1 VPGGSGGML
10 GGLRSDSFALII
22 PVYSAMTQMFGLF
35 NIWNEPF
42 NLSHKIGLESKLY
55 YLSRSK

>member
-1 VPGGSGGML
+1 ML